1 MESAIVCLQIL
12 FSITGNNSQW
22 VLCSGIDAPIVCICW
37 LETEYC
43 LPAENLLSDCPL
55 TNGIDNVTAAAAAT
69 ATNDDTAKPSQPP
82 PQLPQPTLANLTENL
97 QVKNACERAKKNVCL
112 CVCVCVCEGTIKYSY
127 LYKQKMVFPFYSRR

>member
-55 TNGIDNVTAAAAAT
+55 TNGIDNVTAAAAA
-69 ATNDDTAKPSQPP
+69 AASSANDDDTAKPSQPP
-82 PQLPQPTLANLTENL
+82 PQLPQPALANLTENL
-97 QVKNACERAKKNVCL
+97 QVKNARERAQKIVCSCGLACAWCARGTKNILLIFVQTKK
-112 CVCVCVCEGTIKYSY
+112 
-127 LYKQKMVFPFYSRR
+127 

>member
-55 TNGIDNVTAAAAAT
+55 TNGIDNVTAAAAA
-69 ATNDDTAKPSQPP
+69 ASSANDDDTAKPSQPP
-82 PQLPQPTLANLTENL
+82 PQLPQPALANLTENL
-97 QVKNACERAKKNVCL
+97 QVKNARERAQKKYVCSCGL
-112 CVCVCVCEGTIKYSY
+112 ACAWCARGTKNILLIFVQTK
-127 LYKQKMVFPFYSRR
+127 K